1 MRQINELQRVEQD
14 KTKFKAICNEIGF
27 NNAIGGFNELNS
39 VRADFNKIQLCRAL
53 VMQIN
58 KPSRAEQEAINKVN
72 DLMKGKKIILGVC

>member
-39 VRADFNKIQLCRAL
+39 VKSDFNKIQLCRAL